1 VRVLHGFNGTNVV
14 AAFTEAPG
22 GGNILDINAP
32 RNAPAKAPASH
43 LDKVAFHS
51 DFYLYERA
59 IDTAVTVHHAA
70 IPTAAVDWFAWPGV
84 PTGFQVLGRAVET
97 SHVLLNHGLGYTP
110 LVMVALG
117 GAVLV
122 CGTIVQTSTAGT
134 RFVSVYADNQY
145 VGLGEAGYANEVD
158 VPAVSLIYR
167 VVVFKTPQP
176 DPDKALFS
184 GNATQFQAGRGRV
197 DSTKRY
203 LKRVTPSASDLD
215 MDMSQTTDVAN
226 GGSRV
231 VTGGNVQTDRF
242 YNGSF
247 AGGGFI
253 PVDF

>member
-1 VRVLHGFNGTNVV
+1 MRRLQGFKAQNIV
-14 AAFTEAPG
+14 AAYTEAPG
-22 GGNILDINAP
+22 DGNVEDINAL
-32 RNAPAKAPASH
+32 RNAPAKTPAQH

-51 DFYLYERA
+51 SFYLYERA
-59 IDTAVTVHHAA
+59 FDLAVTVHHAA
-70 IPTAAVDWFAWPGV
+70 IPTGVVTWDAWPGV
-84 PTGFQVLGRAVET
+84 PTGFQVLGRVVET

-134 RFVSVYADNQY
+134 RFVSVYADNQF

-176 DPDKALFS
+176 DPSEALFS
-184 GNATQFQAGRGRV
+184 GDATRFQVGRKIV
-197 DSTKRY
+197 DSTKPY
-203 LKRVTPSASDLD
+203 LKRVPPSASDLD
-215 MDMSQTTDVAN
+215 MDMDRTVDISN